1 MLFISFSSQQMSFE
15 WMAIQMG
22 LVLLMNVV
30 VFSLY
35 DNLIK
40 TLQENMESKMIIAQ
54 NRHYQN
60 E

>member
-1 MLFISFSSQQMSFE
+1 MSFE